1 MIIMDKKA
9 VRSSIKVIKRTLTAE
24 QKVASEFAVIEKIEQ
39 LQQFRSAQNILLYYS
54 LPDELP
60 TVDMLERWSKVK
72 NIYLPRV
79 KGDDLEILKYDKNTL
94 QTGAF
99 NISEPAGED
108 VVSPE
113 VPDLVI
119 VPAVAFDKRG
129 NRVGR
134 GKGYYD
140 RLLAGVNAFKIGV
153 CYSFQ
158 VIDDF
163 EPEVHDVP
171 VDMVVCDL

>member
-9 VRSSIKVIKRTLTAE
+9 VRSSIKAIKRTLTAE